1 MAKRDENRAQLVPNQ
16 NPLTGAPDSKRSRV
30 KLTSSRVDRLAITGK
45 LYDVHD
51 EVVPELHVR
60 VPASPNGRKVYA
72 VRLRIRGTNQFK
84 RVTLGP
90 VSRMSPEEARSKAR
104 EVLNQLAKGEDP
116 RAKQAPKIEERTMQE
131 LFEDW
136 YANHAQV
143 RLRPSTAKEAARIWT
158 VYWEPRLGRCTVPE
172 VRPDLVADCFA
183 AIAKNHGPTMANRA
197 KAWLSALFGYA
208 RRTYGYLG
216 ANPCQLVPKTK
227 EAPRQRYLAEHE
239 LAAFVRW
246 CREHSPGPGD
256 GLLLLLLTGVRQ
268 GTLAKGEFGQV
279 DGKAGV
285 WHIPAEHMKAGKPHD
300 LPLPQQALAILE
312 ARQRLQLP
320 WPKPSRNAWRKAKQ
334 ALGLGDVRL
343 HDLRRTLAVVLGKLG
358 CPSLTVAAILG
369 HTAPRELAVTAVYSP
384 ANRDTMA
391 KWLQDAANHLDR
403 LVEGEGNV
411 VPFTGKR

>member
-1 MAKRDENRAQLVPNQ
+1 
-16 NPLTGAPDSKRSRV
+16 V
-30 KLTSSRVDRLAITGK
+30 KLTPAKVESLPITGK

-51 EVVPELHVR
+51 AVVPELHVR

-90 VSRMSPEEARSKAR
+90 VSRMSPEEARAKAR

-116 RAKQAPKIEERTMQE
+116 REKQAPKIEEFTMRK

-136 YANHAQV
+136 YAHHAQV
-143 RLRPSTAKEAARIWT
+143 QLSPSTAKEAARIWT
-158 VYWEPRLGRCTVPE
+158 VYWEPRLGRHTVPE
-172 VRPDLVADCFA
+172 VRPDLVANCFA
-183 AIAKNHGPTMANRA
+183 AIVKDHGPTMANRA

-208 RRTYGYLG
+208 RRIHGYLG

-227 EAPRQRYLAEHE
+227 ETPRQRYLAEHE
-239 LAAFVRW
+239 LGAFVRW

-268 GTLAKGEFGQV
+268 GSLAKGAFDQV
-279 DGKAGV
+279 DFKAGV
-285 WHIPAEHMKAGKPHD
+285 WHIPAKHMKAGKPHD
-300 LPLPQQALAILE
+300 LPMPKQALAILE
-312 ARQRLQLP
+312 TRQRLKLP
-320 WPKPSRNAWRKAKQ
+320 WPKPSRNAWREAKQ

-384 ANRDTMA
+384 ADRETMA
-391 KWLQDAANHLDR
+391 KWLQQAADYLER
-403 LVEGEGNV
+403 LVEAEGNV
-411 VPFTGKR
+411 VPFTVER

>member
-1 MAKRDENRAQLVPNQ
+1 MAKIYETPVPLPSHENH
-16 NPLTGAPDSKRSRV
+16 LTGAPDSKRSRV
-30 KLTSSRVDRLAITGK
+30 KLTPAKVENLPITGK
-45 LYDVHD
+45 RYEVHD
-51 EVVPELHVR
+51 AVVPELHVR

-72 VRLRIRGTNQFK
+72 VRYWIPGTEREK

-90 VSRMSPEEARSKAR
+90 VSRMSPEEARAKAR

-116 RAKQAPKIEERTMQE
+116 RAKKATNIEECTMQE

-136 YANHAQV
+136 YARHAQV
-143 RLRPSTAKEAARIWT
+143 RLRPSTAKEAARIWK
-158 VYWEPRLGRCTVPE
+158 VYWEPRLGRRTVPE

-183 AIAKNHGPTMANRA
+183 TIAKNHGSTMANRA

-227 EAPRQRYLAEHE
+227 ETPRQRYLAEHE
-239 LAAFVRW
+239 LGAFVRW

-268 GTLAKGEFGQV
+268 GSLAKGEFGQV
-279 DGKAGV
+279 DCKAGV

-300 LPLPQQALAILE
+300 LPLPKQALAILE
-312 ARQRLQLP
+312 TRQRLKLP
-320 WPKPSRNAWRKAKQ
+320 WPKPSRNAWREAKQ

-384 ANRDTMA
+384 ADRETMA
-391 KWLQDAANHLDR
+391 AWLQRAADYLER
-403 LVEGEGNV
+403 LVEAEGNV
-411 VPFTGKR
+411 VPFTVER